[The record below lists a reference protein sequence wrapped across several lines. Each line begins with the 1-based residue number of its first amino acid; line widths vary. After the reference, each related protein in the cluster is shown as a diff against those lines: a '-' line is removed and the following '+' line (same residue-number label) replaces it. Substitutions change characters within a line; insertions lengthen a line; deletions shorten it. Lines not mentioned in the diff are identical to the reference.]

1 MPLRQRQEIQKML
14 RGLIFAAR
22 DDSSGADPL
31 VCARPP
37 GRAAEVFLTGGRS
50 RPGGRL
56 QTRASAPPN
65 LRFGGVFAFLL
76 WFAAATAQ
84 AAVWPPQLGSD
95 QLKSENAV
103 QITANRPLWEEF
115 GLTSATAADY
125 GAFQATAYRFKD
137 PTGAFAAEQWLR
149 ATNPAAILAGNY
161 ILACTGKCPATK
173 VFEDAGLPHRMH
185 AEAPLL
191 WAYLPSSGLVPG
203 SARYALGPV
212 GLKQF
217 APRIPT
223 TAAAFQY
230 GTEVATAKYR
240 TAAGE
245 EQLVL
250 FSFPLP
256 QMARPQVGEMEKL
269 NGAVVRR
276 SGSLVALILNPP
288 DPAAAQSLLSQINY
302 RAQVSWDEQPAAKVT
317 AQGVAQMVLTILKLA
332 GMLILFCA
340 MAGLGYAGLRLARK
354 RLGHENANEAMIV
367 LHLVDR

>member
-14 RGLIFAAR
+14 RGIIQYVGQGGNAHRGRLTIGRSLPACPAR
-22 DDSSGADPL
+22 SFVSGADAL

-37 GRAAEVFLTGGRS
+37 GRALCWT
-50 RPGGRL
+50 
-56 QTRASAPPN
+56 T
-65 LRFGGVFAFLL
+65 FLL
-76 WFAAATAQ
+76 FLFTATAH
-84 AAVWPPQLGSD
+84 AAVWPPQLGAD
-95 QLKSENAV
+95 QLKSEHAV
-103 QITANRPLWEEF
+103 QTTSNRSLWEEF
-115 GLTSATAADY
+115 GLTSATQADY
-125 GAFQATAYRFKD
+125 GSFQATAYRFKD

-161 ILACTGKCPATK
+161 IVTCTGKCPANK
-173 VFEDAGLPHRMH
+173 VFEDAELPHRMH

-191 WAYLPSSGLVPG
+191 WAYLPSNGVVPD
-203 SARYALGPV
+203 SARYALGPA

-217 APRIPT
+217 APQIPP
-223 TAAAFQY
+223 AIAAFQY

-245 EQLVL
+245 QQLVL

-256 QMARPQVGEMEKL
+256 QMARPQVGDMEKL
-269 NGAVVRR
+269 KGAVVRR
-276 SGSLVALILNPP
+276 SGSLVALVLNPP

-302 RAQVSWDEQPAAKVT
+302 RAQVSWDEQPAPKVT

-332 GMLILFCA
+332 GLLIAFCA
-340 MAGLGYAGLRLARK
+340 VAGLGYAGLRMARK
-354 RLGHENANEAMIV
+354 RLGNENADEAMIV